1 MYRIALVWGFSSDA
15 ANIDLQSWEMLHGH
29 LLLHGWTLSDA
40 AFSTFELPLGAI
52 TEAVFGLT
60 GVAAHVIPAL
70 TLLIVVLFAVG
81 LAISNSQGAARAV
94 RALVVVAM
102 LVAVPS
108 QAGVSDLL
116 IQADHT
122 GTSAFLLGSF
132 LLIDRFPGRRFTP
145 PLLCLILCAGQI
157 GDATIRYSAVPAII
171 LVCAVRVL
179 AERRVRIAESA
190 IAIAA
195 ALSYPLATLG
205 RKAMLDLGGYVMRP
219 PRDRLSP
226 ASEWPGHLWVA
237 VDNIWHL
244 FGAYSDGHALLGAV
258 GIALGVISLMAA
270 GFGFAR
276 VFWSWR
282 AATIAEQLLCAAVVT
297 SVVVYVVSTI
307 PNLSN
312 RRDIVAVLPCGAVL
326 AARACIPG
334 RIVLPRRAGMAVAA
348 AVAAALL
355 PLTAAAAR
363 PVPATEG
370 AALATWLEA
379 HHLTYGIAT
388 YWDAS
393 DVTYDSD
400 NRVQVRAVLSNGT
413 TFSPDYWETKA
424 VWYNADLQDATF
436 AIANVPPLANA
447 NSTVSDFERYFGR
460 PAETHRVGAQIVLI
474 YHKNLLRQLVTR
486 S

>member
-1 MYRIALVWGFSSDA
+1 MYRIAMVWGFSSDA

-60 GVAAHVIPAL
+60 LVSAYLIPAL
-70 TLLIVVLFAVG
+70 TLLIVVILAVG
-81 LAISNSQGAARAV
+81 LAVSNSRGAARAV
-94 RALVVVAM
+94 RALVVVAV

-145 PLLCLILCAGQI
+145 PLLCLLLCAGQI
-157 GDATIRYSAVPAII
+157 GDATVRYSAVPAII
-171 LVCAVRVL
+171 IVCAVRVL

-195 ALSYPLATLG
+195 ALSYPLATLV
-205 RKAMLDLGGYVMRP
+205 RKAMLVLRGYVMRP
-219 PRDRLSP
+219 PRDHLSP
-226 ASEWPGHLWVA
+226 PSEWPGHLWIA
-237 VDNIWHL
+237 LDNIWHL
-244 FGAYSDGHALLGAV
+244 FGAFSDGHALLGAV
-258 GIALGVISLMAA
+258 GIALGVISLTAA

-282 AATIAEQLLCAAVVT
+282 TASIAEQLLCAAVVT
-297 SVVVYVVSTI
+297 SVVVYVISTI
-307 PNLSN
+307 PNFAN

-326 AARACIPG
+326 AARACVPG
-334 RIVLPRRAGMAVAA
+334 RIVIPRRAAMAVAA
-348 AVAAALL
+348 AVTAALL

-363 PVPATEG
+363 SAPATEG

-379 HHLTYGIAT
+379 HHLTHGIAA

-393 DVTYDSD
+393 DVTYASG
-400 NRVQVRAVLSNGT
+400 NRVQVRAIIWKGT
-413 TFSPDYWETKA
+413 SYSPYYWETKA
-424 VWYNADLQDATF
+424 VWYNADLYDATF
-436 AIANVPPLANA
+436 VIANSSPSANPS
-447 NSTVSDFERYFGR
+447 STVADFERYFGR
-460 PAETHRVGAQIVLI
+460 PAKTHQVGAQVVLI
-474 YHKNLLRQLVTR
+474 YRSNLLKQLGR